1 MQTNKK
7 VEVVEYDE
15 NWPKIFETEKS
26 NILSALQ
33 DNCIEIHHVGSTSV
47 KGLIAKPKIDIITVA
62 KDRKQAI
69 SSLEQI
75 GYVHDGEWNIPLKC
89 GFAKRTGTHVNLHMF
104 FDKNHPEIELN
115 LGFRNFLRQ
124 KANVRNEYANLKR
137 KIFSNPDNATDRI
150 QVGTIQF
157 PRYTLLKRN
166 FIDNVL
172 RQIGFNRLR
181 VLKCLTDDEQY
192 AARKF
197 SQMHGKGMHDN
208 ISSSIDFSDANY
220 EHFMLYKGV
229 NITGYAKIQIAP
241 TASIA
246 LIEVEDPRDE
256 EFFKNIITQWIE
268 IHFPENENR

>member
-7 VEVVEYDE
+7 VEVVKYDE

-33 DNCIEIHHVGSTSV
+33 DNCIEIHHAGSTSV

-62 KDRKQAI
+62 KNRKQAI

-124 KANVRNEYANLKR
+124 NANVRNEYANLKR
-137 KIFSNPDNATDRI
+137 KILSNPDNATDRI
-150 QVGTIQF
+150 QVGTVQF

-192 AARKF
+192 ATRKF
-197 SQMHGKGMHDN
+197 SQMHGKGIHDN
-208 ISSSIDFSDANY
+208 ISPSIDFSDANY

-241 TASIA
+241 TANIV